1 MLSDLPSDFCQDATK
16 IFVKRNGQV
25 GPLREVT
32 LPPHSKVSDLLEK
45 SGKVLDLDGPE
56 RAFFS
61 NGVEITDAENIDDS
75 EVVSISC
82 GEPFRNAEGPSG
94 PTGGCVAGNYI
105 LAEKVGQGGFGSVVK
120 GVHSE
125 TGEMA
130 AIKFVPKDTFRS
142 LSDLQRVFQEIQALR
157 NLRHPNIVRILDVAD
172 HPDNVCFIME
182 FAAGGELR
190 DYVERKKA
198 LSEEESR
205 AFFRQIVQA
214 VHYVHSKKIIHR
226 DLKLENI
233 LLDANNR
240 CKIVDFGLSYYVSSK
255 ERTVTDAGTE
265 AYLAPE
271 VFAGSSG
278 QADPFKLDVWSLGV
292 ILYALVHGKLPFVR
306 ADTETCCRLNAEG
319 PQFKEETSSGYRRL
333 VVGMLTPD
341 PEKRVSVND
350 IANDPWV
357 AKHRFA
363 MCDMVSGGDTPD
375 SDAVLPGLPIPTYV
389 SEDNIGG
396 EKADGEKATLSG
408 PPSESEDELQPL
420 AETPVPTRR
429 RPPAQRGQSESSHS
443 PNVRA
448 RSPNPSSSS
457 PNPRARSPQPRPAS
471 QSPAPNGRVRLRAA
485 AQGVF
490 VATTLA
496 GSKPSRL
503 PPRAAR
509 TRGANQGAGLPSPT
523 KSDGNPFSPRSPP
536 VAQASQPSVATRTMP
551 ARSIKQA
558 AHDSSRCRSPE
569 RKGM

>member
-1 MLSDLPSDFCQDATK
+1 MLPDLPMDFCHAATK
-16 IFVKRNGQV
+16 IFVKRNGQA

-45 SGKVLDLDGPE
+45 SGKVLDLDCPE

-82 GEPFRNAEGPSG
+82 GEPFRNAEEGHSG
-94 PTGGCVAGNYI
+94 AAGGRVIGNYI
-105 LAEKVGQGGFGSVVK
+105 LAQKVGQGGFGSVVK

-190 DYVERKKA
+190 DYVEKKKA

-205 AFFRQIVQA
+205 SFFRQIVQA
-214 VHYVHSKKIIHR
+214 VQYVHSKKIIHR

-233 LLDANNR
+233 LLDAHNR
-240 CKIVDFGLSYYVSSK
+240 CKIVDFGLSSYVSSK

-278 QADPFKLDVWSLGV
+278 QADPFKLDVWSLGD
-292 ILYALVHGKLPFVR
+292 ILYALAHGKLPFVR

-319 PQFKEETSSGYRRL
+319 PNFKEETSSGYRRL

-341 PEKRVSVND
+341 SEKRFSVND
-350 IANDPWV
+350 VANDPWV

-363 MCDMVSGGDTPD
+363 MCDGVDSPDPDTM
-375 SDAVLPGLPIPTYV
+375 LPGLPVPCFL
-389 SEDNIGG
+389 SEHHIEG
-396 EKADGEKATLSG
+396 EKLSEQG
-408 PPSESEDELQPL
+408 PPSEDELQPPPES
-420 AETPVPTRR
+420 ANSTRR
-429 RPPAQRGQSESSHS
+429 RPPAQRGECSRSQTARPASQSQS
-443 PNVRA
+443 PV
-448 RSPNPSSSS
+448 
-457 PNPRARSPQPRPAS
+457 RPAS
-471 QSPAPNGRVRLRAA
+471 QSPAPNCRARMRAA
-485 AQGVF
+485 ATGVM
-490 VATTLA
+490 VATSLG

-509 TRGANQGAGLPSPT
+509 TRGAHQTGIPSPT
-523 KSDGNPFSPRSPP
+523 RSDGNVFSPRSPP
-536 VAQASQPSVATRTMP
+536 GSHPSQGVVSRTLP
-551 ARSIKQA
+551 ARTIKQA
-558 AHDSSRCRSPE
+558 AHNISRCRSPE
-569 RKGM
+569 RKQRDVD

>member
-1 MLSDLPSDFCQDATK
+1 MDFCHDATK
-16 IFVKRNGQV
+16 IFVKRNGQA

-61 NGVEITDAENIDDS
+61 NGVEITDAENIDDA

-82 GEPFRNAEGPSG
+82 GEPFRNADGSSSG
-94 PTGGCVAGNYI
+94 AGGRVIGNYI
-105 LAEKVGQGGFGSVVK
+105 LAEKVGQGGFGAVMK

-125 TGEMA
+125 TGEQA
-130 AIKFVPKDTFRS
+130 AIKFVAKDTFKS

-157 NLRHPNIVRILDVAD
+157 NLRHPNIVRILDVAE

-190 DYVERKKA
+190 DYVEKRKA

-205 AFFRQIVQA
+205 TFFRQIVQA

-271 VFAGSSG
+271 VFSGSSG

-306 ADTETCCRLNAEG
+306 ADTETCCKLNAEG
-319 PQFKEETSSGYRRL
+319 PVFKEETSSAYRRL

-363 MCDMVSGGDTPD
+363 MCDISVHGVDSPEPD
-375 SDAVLPGLPIPTYV
+375 ATLPGLPVASSV
-389 SEDNIGG
+389 SEDILEGDV
-396 EKADGEKATLSG
+396 EKG
-408 PPSESEDELQPL
+408 PPSEVEDEIQPMP
-420 AETPVPTRR
+420 ETPETPNPRRR
-429 RPPAQRGQSESSHS
+429 RPTAQRGQGECSRSH
-443 PNVRA
+443 PA
-448 RSPNPSSSS
+448 RPSSQS
-457 PNPRARSPQPRPAS
+457 PGRPAS
-471 QSPAPNGRVRLRAA
+471 QSPAPNSRMRMRAA
-485 AQGVF
+485 AQGVM
-490 VATTLA
+490 VATNF
-496 GSKPSRL
+496 GERNKPSRL

-509 TRGANQGAGLPSPT
+509 TRGANSAGQASPT
-523 KSDGNPFSPRSPP
+523 RSEHNAFSPRSPP
-536 VAQASQPSVATRTMP
+536 VSHTASSRTAP

-558 AHDSSRCRSPE
+558 SQDSLR
-569 RKGM
+569 